1 MRKLTK
7 KELQEFIEEY
17 NETSAERASDETMKA
32 YNGFR
37 DSFDDYISELFEDSF
52 LKGFRYALR
61 MVEEGRI

>member
-17 NETSAERASDETMKA
+17 NETRAERASDETVKA

-37 DSFDDYISELFEDSF
+37 DSFDDYISELFKDSF